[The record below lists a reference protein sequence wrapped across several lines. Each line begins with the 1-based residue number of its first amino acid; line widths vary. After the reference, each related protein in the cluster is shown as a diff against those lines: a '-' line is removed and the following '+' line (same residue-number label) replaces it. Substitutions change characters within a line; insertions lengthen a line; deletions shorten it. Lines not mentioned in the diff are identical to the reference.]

1 MGRST
6 PLSSVQVARQS
17 YTLKPRNQR
26 FDALGRWAFVLPV
39 LILNLIVIII
49 PSIAAVYVAFTH
61 WSGYGVPEFIGLA
74 NIQALL
80 KDPVFFRALG
90 NNLLWTA
97 MFLTIPVSMGLLGAF
112 LLSSIKRGQMVY
124 RIIFFIP
131 YVVASVVNAQLW
143 RYLFDPR
150 FGIGVVLAQY
160 GITFL
165 NTPVFGSRST
175 ALFGVAFV
183 DAWHFWGFLVV
194 VYLSAMAAVDPE
206 LYEVA
211 RLDGASRFQQF
222 RFVTLPSIRPTLV
235 FTLLMI
241 TIWSSLV
248 FEYVYILT
256 GGGPAR
262 ASEVMGTYLIDTAFK
277 RFDVGY
283 AAAMGLV
290 MSLWVALAVGLFVY
304 LRRRGWQI

>member
-1 MGRST
+1 MARST
-6 PLSSVQVARQS
+6 PLSTTMLGSTS
-17 YTLKPRNQR
+17 YAPKPRR
-26 FDALGRWAFVLPV
+26 AFVEAAERWAFILPV

-49 PSIAAVYVAFTH
+49 PSLAAIYIAFTE
-61 WSGYGVPEFIGLA
+61 WSGYGVPSFVGLA
-74 NIQALL
+74 NIQKLL
-80 KDPVFFRALG
+80 QDPVFFKALT
-90 NNLLWTA
+90 NNLVWTA
-97 MFLTIPVSMGLLGAF
+97 VFLTIPVTMGLLGAY

-124 RIIFFIP
+124 RVLYFIP

-143 RYLFDPR
+143 RYLMNPR
-150 FGIGVVLAQY
+150 FGIGPTLADV

-165 NTPVFGSRST
+165 NFPMLGTRDT
-175 ALFGVAFV
+175 ALFAVAFV
-183 DAWHFWGFLVV
+183 DGWHFWGFLVV
-194 VYLSAMAAVDPE
+194 VYLAAMAAVDTE

-211 RLDGASRFQQF
+211 WLDGASRFQQF

-248 FEYVYILT
+248 FDYVYMLT

-262 ASEVMGTYLIDTAFK
+262 ASEVMATYLYDTAFK

-290 MSLWVALAVGLFVY
+290 MSLWVGLAVSLFIY